1 MRFLLI
7 LALLVATAYLS
18 LCAWL
23 YFMQRS
29 QIYFAVQEA
38 NPPGAQ
44 SIRLTSGASTL
55 KIWVVERPGPRAL
68 VYFGGN
74 AEDVSVNLPIFAS
87 AIPDHSL
94 YLVNY
99 RGYGGS
105 TGTPSESALVTDAF
119 AVYDRLHARYPDISV
134 MGRSLGTGV
143 AVQLAAAREVRRL
156 VLVTPYDSLANVA
169 GAHFPMFPVAFLM
182 RDRYDSASHAAWRRR
197 TGAGRHRQQRR
208 NHPAREFGGAREIIS
223 SIAGLRDTAGRR
235 HAQFNRPVSC
245 LSTRCRGLSDRGLSH
260 GCAGEPVVRSY
271 RECQ

>member
-1 MRFLLI
+1 MRSLLI

-23 YFMQRS
+23 YVTQRS
-29 QIYFAVQEA
+29 QIYFAIQEA

-44 SIRLTSGASTL
+44 SIRLASGDSIL
-55 KIWVVERPGPRAL
+55 KIWVVERPGPRVL

-74 AEDVSVNLPIFAS
+74 AEDVSANLPTFAS

-105 TGTPSESALVTDAF
+105 TGTPSESALVADAF
-119 AVYDRLHARYPDISV
+119 AVYDHLHARYPDISV

-182 RDRYDSASHAAWRRR
+182 RDRYDSASHARAV
-197 TGAGRHRQQRR
+197 GA
-208 NHPAREFGGAREIIS
+208 PVLAVIASDDEIIPRANS
-223 SIAGLRDTAGRR
+223 EALVNSFPRSQVRVTLLEGATHNSIDLYPAYLRDVGDFLTA
-235 HAQFNRPVSC
+235 
-245 LSTRCRGLSDRGLSH
+245 D
-260 GCAGEPVVRSY
+260 
-271 RECQ
+271 